1 MDLRVNTILLADD
14 EDVMRLVVRTT
25 LDDVRYRIVEVAD
38 GLAALAAARSAPPD
52 LLILDWMMPG
62 MTGPEVAAAV
72 RAEPALANTP
82 IIFLT
87 AKGQV
92 ADRAHVANLG
102 ATAYLVKPFS
112 PLELI
117 QCVEAALP

>member
-1 MDLRVNTILLADD
+1 MNTILLADD

-38 GLAALAAARSAPPD
+38 GLAALATARSAPPD

-72 RAEPALANTP
+72 RAEPALASTP

-92 ADRAHVANLG
+92 ADRAQVANLG